1 VSFKK
6 RLGSP
11 DMSSKTNTTN
21 GNRLSTLEA
30 HEQQYQRRLKEI
42 ERKRCPKCG
51 VWNYHCWLCHRRE
64 CKGKQ

>member
-1 VSFKK
+1 
-6 RLGSP
+6 
-11 DMSSKTNTTN
+11 MTTTTN